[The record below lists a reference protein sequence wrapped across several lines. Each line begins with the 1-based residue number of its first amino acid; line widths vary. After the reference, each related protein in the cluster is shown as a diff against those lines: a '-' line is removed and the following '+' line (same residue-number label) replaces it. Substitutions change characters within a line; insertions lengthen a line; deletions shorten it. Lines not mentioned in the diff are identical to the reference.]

1 MKVGR
6 GSFLINFFLCE
17 ILEFF
22 GFLRDLIDSEG
33 GLRWCFE
40 VLEGCL
46 EEMVV
51 ELRERG
57 VEVILIVEFF
67 SAVNEVNYWFEWKKC

>member
-22 GFLRDLIDSEG
+22 GFLRDLIDCEG
-33 GLRWCFE
+33 VLRWCLD
-40 VLEGCL
+40 VLEGFFK
-46 EEMVV
+46 EIVV
-51 ELRERG
+51 ELRVRG
-57 VEVILIVEFF
+57 VEAILIVEFF
-67 SAVNEVNYWFEWKKC
+67 SAVNEGNYWFEWKKC